1 MSCLNKNVPENEGLA
16 AEEKGK
22 TNLSDAKE

>member
-16 AEEKGK
+16 AEEKDK
-22 TNLSDAKE
+22 MNLSDAKE